1 MCRGSLFV
9 PRVNE
14 NIPSKNT
21 ILPTMSKYRYRKN
34 VPWIDSIPNP
44 HTSMLYL
51 RAVKESLSAFPWRKG
66 KAICSVSHNFP
77 LSLPGAFRFTFV
89 CSHVTS
95 KSTAFRSLK
104 RRLADTIVEL

>member
-34 VPWIDSIPNP
+34 VPWIDSISTHKYALP
-44 HTSMLYL
+44 
-51 RAVKESLSAFPWRKG
+51 ESRQRIPIGIPMEKRESYM
-66 KAICSVSHNFP
+66 
-77 LSLPGAFRFTFV
+77 FRFTQFPLV
-89 CSHVTS
+89 FAWRFPIHLCVFPCN
-95 KSTAFRSLK
+95 K
-104 RRLADTIVEL
+104 